1 MNTWTPARRK
11 APWKRWHF
19 AWDRDTARYL
29 AYQVAAYVVM
39 NLGDD
44 VALAALM
51 FVN

>member
-1 MNTWTPARRK
+1 VKTDWIVRTLRR
-11 APWKRWHF
+11 RNWHF
-19 AWDRDTARYL
+19 EWSAETALYL
-29 AYQVAAYVVM
+29 GYRTAAYVVM